1 MGILIEHT
9 AGRFPIWLAPEQ
21 LRIITVNQEK
31 ETVDFAE
38 SIVNKAK
45 ELGVR
50 VYLDNDNESVGK
62 KIRQSELQKVPL
74 SIVIGQK
81 EIDSGE
87 VTPRVRQDLGA
98 SGRYNSSINTNELLN
113 CIVEDSINKH

>member
-1 MGILIEHT
+1 MLRALLIKLKNWALE
-9 AGRFPIWLAPEQ
+9 FI
-21 LRIITVNQEK
+21 
-31 ETVDFAE
+31 
-38 SIVNKAK
+38 
-45 ELGVR
+45 
-50 VYLDNDNESVGK
+50 LDNDNESVGK

-81 EIDSGE
+81 IDSGE

-113 CIVEDSINKH
+113 CIVGRFNKQALE